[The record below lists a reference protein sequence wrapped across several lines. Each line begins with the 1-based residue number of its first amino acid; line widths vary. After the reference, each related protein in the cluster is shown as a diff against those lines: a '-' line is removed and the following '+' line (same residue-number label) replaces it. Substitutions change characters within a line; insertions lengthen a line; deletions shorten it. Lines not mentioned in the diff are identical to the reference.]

1 MLGWCLRLVSNHV
14 FKILKDQRCVN
25 FLSGCGTVMGGDK
38 ERLMDMQVKI
48 NYSLGRAVGI
58 HNEWRHLTF
67 KITKLTFQKAR
78 V

>member
-1 MLGWCLRLVSNHV
+1 
-14 FKILKDQRCVN
+14 
-25 FLSGCGTVMGGDK
+25 MGGDK